1 MKLSAFLLIILPVL
15 SGCAWLS
22 LGDKSEKAK
31 PKELQSIQTE
41 VDVRKIWSRNIGKG
55 TKDKAI
61 RLVPA
66 LSDDRVFAAS
76 ANGNIAALR
85 ISDGR
90 EIWRARVE
98 DFYSDEDIRNAFSDE
113 VDIVT
118 GGVGV
123 GSDLVAMGTAAGE
136 ILALNKSD
144 GTFAWRSRTTSE
156 LLAPPQIDRNIVVVH
171 TIDGKVAAYDT
182 GNGERN
188 WLYSTTIP
196 SLTLRGTAT
205 PIITNDFV
213 VAGFSSGR
221 FALIDRTRG
230 LAGLERMAGVAQGRS
245 DLERLV
251 DIDGNMIMIGT
262 HLFLIGYQGSLIAYN
277 TSNGIVEWNR
287 EASSVVGLG
296 SGFGNIYVAYADSR
310 LGAVDV
316 DDGKDVWETDALL
329 HRSITTPVAAGSYIV
344 VGDFKGYLHV
354 IAQSDGRFV
363 GRESI
368 GGDGIYSPAV
378 TDGNRVYI
386 MDNSGTLSL
395 FELR

>member
-1 MKLSAFLLIILPVL
+1 MKLTAFLLIILPVL

-22 LGDKSEKAK
+22 LGGKSEKAK

-85 ISDGR
+85 TSDGR

-98 DFYSDEDIRNAFSDE
+98 DFYNDEDIRNAFSDE

-123 GSDLVAMGTAAGE
+123 GSDLLAMGTAAGE
-136 ILALNKSD
+136 ILALNKGD
-144 GTFAWRSRTTSE
+144 GTLAWRSRTTSE

-188 WLYSTTIP
+188 GCIP
-196 SLTLRGTAT
+196 Q
-205 PIITNDFV
+205 PYP
-213 VAGFSSGR
+213 
-221 FALIDRTRG
+221 ALPC
-230 LAGLERMAGVAQGRS
+230 EV
-245 DLERLV
+245 
-251 DIDGNMIMIGT
+251 
-262 HLFLIGYQGSLIAYN
+262 
-277 TSNGIVEWNR
+277 
-287 EASSVVGLG
+287 
-296 SGFGNIYVAYADSR
+296 
-310 LGAVDV
+310 
-316 DDGKDVWETDALL
+316 LL
-329 HRSITTPVAAGSYIV
+329 PR
-344 VGDFKGYLHV
+344 
-354 IAQSDGRFV
+354 
-363 GRESI
+363 
-368 GGDGIYSPAV
+368 
-378 TDGNRVYI
+378 
-386 MDNSGTLSL
+386 
-395 FELR
+395 